1 MPETTRL
8 ATTIETWW
16 PAMGLNPGH
25 VTNPAIGLTRNEQ
38 LKALGNGVCP
48 QQSAAATRALLTDL
62 PLIRKTPA

>member
-1 MPETTRL
+1 M
-8 ATTIETWW
+8 
-16 PAMGLNPGH
+16 MGLNPGH